1 MTDSVMNELTPA
13 ELAAFSSLKDREL
26 RAEGLVIAEGRLLV
40 ARLLEA
46 ARRTAAGAGAASE
59 AVDAAAAGAAR
70 QGHGPAARAAVAQG
84 LPPPGLD
91 PIALLCVPSLRAEF
105 EALAEGLCPVHAA
118 SEEELAGLA
127 GFPFHRGVLAA
138 ARRRAMPAL
147 CDLISPSFRDASR
160 LVVLPAT
167 IDPENMGSIMRSA
180 AALGWDGI
188 LLGPGCCDHLSR
200 RALRVSMGAAFSLP
214 TLGVSGPADL
224 GALTASGW
232 KLAAAVLDPGATPL
246 RDWRAPERLALLIG
260 NEFEGLGPEW
270 LSFPGQEGPATSLT
284 IPMDPGSDSLNAA
297 AAAAVFLYETSRRS
311 GS

>member
-1 MTDSVMNELTPA
+1 VESLTPA
-13 ELAAFSSLKDREL
+13 ELAAFASLKDREL

-40 ARLLEA
+40 TRLLEA
-46 ARRTAAGAGAASE
+46 ARRTVAGADPGAA
-59 AVDAAAAGAAR
+59 DARGVGNSGRVAS
-70 QGHGPAARAAVAQG
+70 GPALPRPGFDAIAV
-84 LPPPGLD
+84 
-91 PIALLCVPSLRAEF
+91 LCVPSLQGEF
-105 EALAEGLCPVHAA
+105 EKLAAGLCPVHAA

-147 CDLISPSFRDASR
+147 RDMSPSIPGVASSAASR

-200 RALRVSMGAAFSLP
+200 RSLRVSMGAAFSLP
-214 TLGVSGPADL
+214 TLRMSGPAEL
-224 GALTASGW
+224 AALAASGW
-232 KLAAAVLDPGATPL
+232 SLAAAVLDPGATPL

-270 LSFPGQEGPATSLT
+270 LSFPDRGVEATRLT

-297 AAAAVFLYETSRRS
+297 AAAAVFLYETGLRPIR
-311 GS
+311 GK